1 MRGVQIHDMNESGH
15 VLAVDL
21 QHMLDLFGERA
32 IQSRWRASEVWAT
45 GREMGEAAVELERLA
60 DGQTFIAGEH
70 LSRIAHDLVQV
81 IDGEFSAFESGSD
94 LPWLI
99 IRAVDSSLYEVFST
113 EPAVLDRVRASFQK
127 VSDCDYVA

>member
-1 MRGVQIHDMNESGH
+1 MRGVQIRDMNESGH

-21 QHMLDLFGERA
+21 QHILDLFGERT

-45 GREMGEAAVELERLA
+45 GRETGEAAAELERLA
-60 DGQTFIAGEH
+60 DGQTFIPGEH

-81 IDGEFSAFESGSD
+81 IDGEFTAFESSD
-94 LPWLI
+94 SPWII
-99 IRAVDSSLYEVFST
+99 IRAVDSSFYEVFST

-127 VSDCDYVA
+127 VSDCDHVA